1 MNVNDLVT
9 AMEDTREAALS
20 FGDMSAEDVAKILA
34 KDYTKDGKVDYEKF
48 INDYAAKESE
58 GVFAI

>member
-1 MNVNDLVT
+1 MNVNDLVAAMGET
-9 AMEDTREAALS
+9 ATALS

-34 KDYTKDGKVDYEKF
+34 KDYTDENGKVNYEKF
-48 INDYAAKESE
+48 INDYNAKESE